1 MIRSRARW
9 FIPLAIAGISV
20 LCVGLSRSA
29 QTDGVYSDSSLTGT
43 FVFRTRGSSLFTQPG
58 ELTSSPVYLASIG
71 LVTFDGRG
79 LLRGSVSN
87 SATRTEAIPA
97 GKYITP
103 YSSQILCDAK
113 MSGTYEIDSN
123 GTGTM
128 TISFSPTDTAATCG
142 ASTGVFNSV
151 IQSPSQVELVSSG
164 QMMADPSK
172 GEFNSYVVEGELL
185 KRASV
190 ESSSRR
196 R

>member
-20 LCVGLSRSA
+20 LCAGLSRSA

-142 ASTGVFNSV
+142 ASTGVFNIV

-190 ESSSRR
+190 ESGSRR